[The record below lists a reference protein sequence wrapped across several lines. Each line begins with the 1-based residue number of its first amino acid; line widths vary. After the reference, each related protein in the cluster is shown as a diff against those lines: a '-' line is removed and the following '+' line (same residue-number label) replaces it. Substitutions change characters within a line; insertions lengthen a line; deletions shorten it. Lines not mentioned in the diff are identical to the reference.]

1 MTRVAVIPVY
11 VIETEN
17 EIREAIAEKEKQLR
31 KENENT
37 RMFERMRIILNTPE
51 VNKQLSESKKRAEKY
66 EKELD
71 ALREKLN

>member
-1 MTRVAVIPVY
+1 MTRVAAIPVY

-17 EIREAIAEKEKQLR
+17 EIREAIVEKEKQLR

-37 RMFERMRIILNTPE
+37 RLFERMRIILNTPE

-66 EKELD
+66 EKELE